1 MIDALGLPVDI
12 DITVGER
19 YDSVPAA
26 ELLERC
32 KPKCLLADKAY
43 DSNALREHLAKL
55 GSDVCIP
62 SHPRRIVPHD
72 YDRDLYK
79 ARTEIERTFNLLK
92 QARRFATR
100 YEKTLRNYTA
110 MVLLS
115 CILCWLRISTESRG
129 VGSNAPANSCARR
142 ASRDE
147 RRRRCDPRSGKTGRR
162 KTGRAIFCAASS
174 VGSRLRA
181 ARVRGS

>member
-1 MIDALGLPVDI
+1 MVIDALGLPVDI

-26 ELLERC
+26 DLLERC
-32 KPKCLLADKAY
+32 KPKCVLADKAY
-43 DSNALREHLAKL
+43 DTNELRDRLSALGA
-55 GSDVCIP
+55 DVCIP
-62 SHPRRIVPHD
+62 SHPRRIAALP

-79 ARTEIERTFNLLK
+79 ARTEIERTFNLFK

-115 CILCWLRISTESRG
+115 CILCWLRI
-129 VGSNAPANSCARR
+129 
-142 ASRDE
+142 
-147 RRRRCDPRSGKTGRR
+147 
-162 KTGRAIFCAASS
+162 
-174 VGSRLRA
+174 
-181 ARVRGS
+181 